1 VTIDDAISFNPLENY
16 HLSQKGAEH
25 HAPGIVLFS
34 PTLDCQSI
42 KEITVST
49 AISLEHV
56 SKKFRLYHEKN
67 QYLKTTVLRGGRSR
81 YEDFWAVQD
90 VSFEIPTG
98 STFGIIG
105 SNGSGKSTLLKC
117 LAGILSPD
125 KGRIVLNGRLSAL
138 LELGAGFHPELS
150 GRENIFLNGAILGM
164 TQKEVSERFEDI
176 VDFSGLGHFI
186 DTPVKNYSSGMV
198 VRLGFSIAAN
208 VEPEILLID
217 EVLAVGDA
225 EFQQR
230 CYEKIEKFRQDG
242 RTIVLVSHGLSQV
255 EQLCDTV
262 AWLEKSHLKVVGPA
276 LDVVQQYNGASH
288 HAIQRVED
296 EIGDRWGSGEALI
309 TKVELLKSDTK
320 TSFFTTNEEMKIRIH
335 YDALDGINDAV
346 VGIRITHLHGTN
358 IWGTNTK
365 RKGTKIPH
373 LRGKGFV
380 DLEIP
385 NLRLLE
391 GTYDLTIALSDAAE
405 VNAFD
410 HWEKRIRFD
419 VHQNGIY
426 DEGSVALESR
436 WTIN

>member
-1 VTIDDAISFNPLENY
+1 MT
-16 HLSQKGAEH
+16 
-25 HAPGIVLFS
+25 
-34 PTLDCQSI
+34 
-42 KEITVST
+42 T
-49 AISLEHV
+49 AISIHNV

-67 QYLKTTVLRGGRSR
+67 QYLKTTLLRGGRSR
-81 YEDFWAVQD
+81 FEDFWAIND

-117 LAGILSPD
+117 LAGILAPD
-125 KGRIVLNGRLSAL
+125 KGRLHVHGRLSAL

-164 TQKEVSERFEDI
+164 TQKEITTRLDDI

-230 CYEKIEKFRQDG
+230 CYEKIEKFRHDG
-242 RTIVLVSHGLSQV
+242 RTIVLVSHGLSQI
-255 EQLCDTV
+255 EQLCDRV
-262 AWLEKSHLKVVGPA
+262 AWLEKSRLKELGSA
-276 LDVVQQYNGASH
+276 LEVVQRYNGASH
-288 HAIQRVED
+288 HSLKRNAD
-296 EIGDRWGSGEALI
+296 EIGDRCGSGEATI
-309 TKVELLKSDTK
+309 TKVELLQNQTPS
-320 TSFFTTNEEMKIRIH
+320 SLFETNGRMTIRVH
-335 YDALDGINDAV
+335 YEASAPIQNAV
-346 VGIRITHLHGTN
+346 CGIRITHLHGTN

-365 RKGTKIPH
+365 RKGVQIQELSPT
-373 LRGKGFV
+373 GFIE
-380 DLEIP
+380 LEIDQ
-385 NLRLLE
+385 LRLLQ
-391 GTYDLTIALSDAAE
+391 GTYDLTVVITDTAE
-405 VNAFD
+405 VNAYD

-419 VHQNGIY
+419 VEQTNTF
-426 DEGSVALESR
+426 DEGLVALDGS
-436 WTIN
+436 WIV

>member
-1 VTIDDAISFNPLENY
+1 M
-16 HLSQKGAEH
+16 H
-25 HAPGIVLFS
+25 HASAFVLFS
-34 PTLDCQSI
+34 PTLDCQSS
-42 KEITVST
+42 KEIIVST
-49 AISLEHV
+49 AISIEHV

-90 VSFEIPTG
+90 VSFEIPRG

-125 KGRIVLNGRLSAL
+125 KGRIVVNGRLSAL

-164 TQKEVSERFEDI
+164 TQKEVSERFDDI

-230 CYEKIEKFRQDG
+230 CYEKIERFRQDG
-242 RTIVLVSHGLSQV
+242 RTIVLVSHGLTQI

-262 AWLEKSHLKVVGPA
+262 AWLEKSHLNELGSA
-276 LDVVQQYNGASH
+276 LDVVQKYNGASH
-288 HAIQRVED
+288 HAIQRAGD

-309 TKVELLKSDTK
+309 TKIELLKSGRL
-320 TSFFTTNEEMKIRIH
+320 TSLFTTNEEMKIRVY
-335 YDALDGINDAV
+335 YDAPLGLKDAV

-358 IWGTNTK
+358 VWGTNTK
-365 RKGTKIPH
+365 RKGKRIPLLH
-373 LRGKGFV
+373 GSGYV
-380 DLEIP
+380 DLDIP
-385 NLRLLE
+385 VLRLLE
-391 GTYDLTIALSDAAE
+391 GTYDLTIALSDITEIHAY
-405 VNAFD
+405 D
-410 HWEKRIRFD
+410 HWEKRVRFD
-419 VHQNGIY
+419 VHQVGIY
-426 DEGSVALESR
+426 DEGVVAQQGDWSVS
-436 WTIN
+436 